1 MFATKEKI
9 VERFLKYVSFDTQA
23 DGKSA
28 SVPSTLKQL
37 DLARFLVDEMINLG
51 LEDVKL
57 SEFGVVTGKLKG
69 NVSHSVPT
77 IGFLAHMDTSPDMSD
92 TDTKPKRMVY
102 QGGDVELNPEGPI
115 ILSAKEFPEILPYVG
130 QEIIF
135 TDGTTLLGAD
145 DKAGIAAIL
154 SAVEYLIAHPEMPR
168 GDLCFGFTPDEEVGR
183 GVNYFD
189 VPAFGADFAY
199 TIDGGPV
206 GAIEYENF
214 NAANVVITIQGR
226 NVHPGS
232 SKNKMINSLSI
243 ATELQK
249 MLPEAKKPEYTEEY
263 EGFFHVNSIQGN
275 VEQTKMEM
283 LIRDHDCVKFEAKK
297 AYLREIESFLNKK
310 YGAEIVSADIQDMY
324 FNMREKIEPMMY
336 IVDLAKEA
344 MGNLGITPRTTPVRG
359 GTDGSRLS
367 FMGLPCPNIFTGGH
381 NFHGK
386 FEFLPIESLV
396 KSAAV
401 VAEIATLVAKKK

>member
-1 MFATKEKI
+1 MW
-9 VERFLKYVSFDTQA
+9 D
-23 DGKSA
+23 
-28 SVPSTLKQL
+28 
-37 DLARFLVDEMINLG
+37 
-51 LEDVKL
+51 
-57 SEFGVVTGKLKG
+57 
-69 NVSHSVPT
+69 
-77 IGFLAHMDTSPDMSD
+77 
-92 TDTKPKRMVY
+92 
-102 QGGDVELNPEGPI
+102 
-115 ILSAKEFPEILPYVG
+115 
-130 QEIIF
+130 
-135 TDGTTLLGAD
+135 
-145 DKAGIAAIL
+145 
-154 SAVEYLIAHPEMPR
+154 
-168 GDLCFGFTPDEEVGR
+168 
-183 GVNYFD
+183 
-189 VPAFGADFAY
+189 FGADFAY

-249 MLPEAKKPEYTEEY
+249 MLPEAQKPEYTEEY
-263 EGFFHVNSIQGN
+263 EGFFHVNSIHGN

-283 LIRDHDCVKFEAKK
+283 LIRDHDRVKFEAKK
-297 AYLREIESFLNKK
+297 AYLKEVESFLNKK
-310 YGAEIVSADIQDMY
+310 YGAEIVSADIKDMY

-344 MGNLGITPRTTPVRG
+344 MGNLGISPRTTPVRG